1 MDEYKRA
8 KKTLEYRIA
17 ARHFETAFDAC
28 ARLPQE
34 ERESL
39 LKEAAA
45 RILQQLRA
53 GALEEESGVRIV
65 GIEIKQ

>member
-8 KKTLEYRIA
+8 KTLEYRIA
-17 ARHFETAFDAC
+17 ARHFETSFDAC
-28 ARLPQE
+28 KRLPQE

-39 LKEAAA
+39 LKEVAA
-45 RILQQLRA
+45 RILQQLR
-53 GALEEESGVRIV
+53 GDTPEEEHAVRIV